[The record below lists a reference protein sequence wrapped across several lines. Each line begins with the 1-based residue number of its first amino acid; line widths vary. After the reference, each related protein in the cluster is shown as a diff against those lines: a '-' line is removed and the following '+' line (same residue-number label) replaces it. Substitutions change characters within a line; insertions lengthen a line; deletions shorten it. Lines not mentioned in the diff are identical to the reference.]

1 MSKTLP
7 RLEDV
12 MPAMGLH
19 SSSVQPIH
27 TQHKLRRLVDRRAK
41 TIVVDIV
48 VPVYNEEKDLESGIA
63 KRVDG
68 GARKDTQES
77 RSS

>member
-1 MSKTLP
+1 MTRTLP

-12 MPAMGLH
+12 MLPMGLN
-19 SSSVQPIH
+19 SSSVQPVH

-48 VPVYNEEKDLESGIA
+48 VPVHNEEKDLEPGIA

-68 GARKDTQES
+68 GAREDTQES
-77 RSS
+77 RGS